1 VLHFAERI
9 VGALADS
16 GCEFI
21 IVSGLSAVLHGVPVV
36 TQDLDV
42 CYRRHPDNLTRI
54 AAALQPFHPRLR
66 GLPEGVPNLFDR
78 RSLEFGTSYTLVLQ
92 DGEEFDL
99 LAA

>member
-1 VLHFAERI
+1 VLYFAERI

-21 IVSGLSAVLHGVPVV
+21 IVGGLSAVLHGVPIV

-54 AAALQPFHPRLR
+54 AAALQPFH
-66 GLPEGVPNLFDR
+66 LPSCP
-78 RSLEFGTSYTLVLQ
+78 
-92 DGEEFDL
+92 
-99 LAA
+99 